1 MLRDYKVY
9 LEDILQG
16 ISKINSYTA
25 GIHLDGILED
35 EKTFDAIIRNLEI
48 IGEAVKHLPDQ
59 VRNKNP
65 EIDWKSIAGLRDI
78 LIHEYFGID
87 PEIILDVVKSKLP
100 FLEKQVKK
108 ILEK

>member
-9 LEDILQG
+9 LEDILEG
-16 ISKINSYTA
+16 LSKIKRYTA
-25 GIHLDGILED
+25 GIHLDEILRD
-35 EKTFDAIIRNLEI
+35 EKTFDAVIRNLEI

-59 VRNKNP
+59 VRNENP

-78 LIHEYFGID
+78 LIHEYFGVD
-87 PEIILDVVKSKLP
+87 PEIILDVVKNKLP